1 MINIKP
7 LKAFTDNYIWLLETN
22 EGVSVVDPG
31 DAGPVINY
39 LDQNNKNLADIFI
52 THHHFD
58 PVSYTHLRAHETV

>member
-52 THHHFD
+52 TLGIIAFILKGFFIRN
-58 PVSYTHLRAHETV
+58 T